1 MKKYNP
7 WQDFDKE
14 ELEKQEKHQIDD
26 ERKMVLITILTMVIG
41 SLIIW
46 LLVSLFM
53 EASKWAST
61 LN

>member
-14 ELEKQEKHQIDD
+14 ELEKQEKQQIDD

-46 LLVSLFM
+46 LLVSGLM
-53 EASKWAST
+53 EVSKWAST